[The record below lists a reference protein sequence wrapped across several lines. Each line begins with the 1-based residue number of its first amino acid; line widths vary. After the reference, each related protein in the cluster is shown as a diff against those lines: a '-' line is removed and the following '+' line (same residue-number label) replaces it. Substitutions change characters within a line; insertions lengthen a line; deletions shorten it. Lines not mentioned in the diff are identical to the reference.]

1 MPKWKSKKISGLM
14 KDEWGGRIMTKSFR
28 PRTKT
33 YNYLI
38 DDDRKIKKQKAQMIV
53 LQKKFGLKII
63 ETV

>member
-1 MPKWKSKKISGLM
+1 M

-63 ETV
+63 ETVQM